1 MKNILKREFND
12 HEKFPKERVQRSPAG
27 VSFPEVSPVLLAI
40 IRFLSKVRGLKA
52 HSTAKENRR
61 GIQHKSSLSSFFKV

>member
-1 MKNILKREFND
+1 MKNLQKREFND

-40 IRFLSKVRGLKA
+40 IRLLSKLRSLQA
-52 HSTAKENRR
+52 HSMEKRIGE
-61 GIQHKSSLSSFFKV
+61 GYSSVVFVILI